1 MSNGVSSISTAT
13 ASYMRVAHEGER
25 EGARCRYG
33 VMNVCETM
41 IMNRVHVW
49 SLVRPVWELVCR
61 LYLLLTEKLVHIAR
75 SEYMHVGV
83 QMRVRLE
90 RIKRVVDVV
99 FDV

>member
-1 MSNGVSSISTAT
+1 MSNGVSSNSTAP

-33 VMNVCETM
+33 VMN
-41 IMNRVHVW
+41 RLHVW

-61 LYLLLTEKLVHIAR
+61 LYLILTEKLVHIAR